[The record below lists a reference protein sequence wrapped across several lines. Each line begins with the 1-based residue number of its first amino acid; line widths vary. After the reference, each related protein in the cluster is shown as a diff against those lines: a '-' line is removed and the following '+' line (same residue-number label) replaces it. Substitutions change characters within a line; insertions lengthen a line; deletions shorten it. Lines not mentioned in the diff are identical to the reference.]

1 MFEQSPVWGFG
12 NRDAD
17 IDVGTLMDIP
27 TSSGQKA
34 LGSRDASP
42 QMSPVATTPVATNA
56 RSRTF
61 GDSSTGRITPKLGYQ
76 PSLDGIRAVAVV
88 AVLIFHGSSLWLP
101 GGFLGVDVF
110 FVLSGF
116 LITSIL
122 LREVETTGRLNFKQF
137 YLRRA
142 RRLLPALF
150 AVLIVTAIIA
160 LVFAHDAAARVQS
173 DIFASLAYVTNW
185 ANIWSGQSYFDAIGR
200 PPLLQHLW
208 SLAVEE
214 QFYLVWPTVLLLA
227 YRWRKRFGVRRV
239 AMIGALVS
247 TLLMAVLSVV
257 GSMPGD
263 NDASRLYFGSDTHAM
278 TILVGALLAT
288 AWRPAALPKRL
299 APGPTTVM
307 TLLGLGSLAAVTWTF
322 LNVDD
327 SSTFLYRGGFLVFAG
342 LVAVVIAVS
351 THPAIRAGKL
361 LGIQPLRYLGQRSYG
376 LYLWHWPIFMVTR
389 PGVDID
395 LTGLPAFALQMTL
408 TLIVAELSYRFLE
421 MPIRNGALGRA
432 WNRWRE
438 QGSGVAIRKAGFAA
452 AGAVAG
458 CGALVLALS
467 AFPPVDSST
476 YLDGLTSVGAESF
489 DTPPSPEP
497 SKSGHRDASPTA
509 SPSESPVS
517 PALPGEDLT
526 KRKITSV
533 GDSVMLG
540 AHVALQR
547 ELPNATIDAA
557 VSRPATEMFA
567 RIRTRLNAGQLAPVV
582 VIHGGTN
589 GPTPEKDLRSILKT
603 LNDRARVVLVT
614 ADMPR
619 SWMNQNNDT
628 IRTVAKDFPNV
639 RLADWGQIA
648 VGHREYFVPDGVH
661 LTESGGKAYAAAI
674 AAALKVA

>member
-1 MFEQSPVWGFG
+1 
-12 NRDAD
+12 
-17 IDVGTLMDIP
+17 MDIP
-27 TSSGQKA
+27 TSSGHNA
-34 LGSRDASP
+34 AGSRE
-42 QMSPVATTPVATNA
+42 VALSQAPAAPPTTAPPTTATVPVATNA

-61 GDSSTGRITPKLGYQ
+61 GDGSTGRVTPKLGYQ
-76 PSLDGIRAVAVV
+76 PSLDGIRAIAVV

-122 LREVETTGRLNFKQF
+122 LREVETTGKLNFKQF

-150 AVLIVTAIIA
+150 AVLIATAIIA
-160 LVFAHDAAARVQS
+160 MVFAHDAAARVQS
-173 DIFASLAYVTNW
+173 DIFASLAYITNW

-247 TLLMAVLSVV
+247 TLLMALLSVL
-257 GSMPGD
+257 GAMPGD
-263 NDASRLYFGSDTHAM
+263 NDPSRLYFGSDTHAM

-307 TLLGLGSLAAVTWTF
+307 TLLGLASLAAVTWTF

-327 SSTFLYRGGFLVFAG
+327 SSAPLYRGGFLVFAG
-342 LVAVVIAVS
+342 LVAVIIAVS
-351 THPAIRAGKL
+351 THPAIKAGRL
-361 LGIQPLRYLGQRSYG
+361 LGVQPLRYLGQRSYG

-395 LTGLPAFALQMTL
+395 WTGLPAFALQMTL

-421 MPIRNGALGRA
+421 MPIRDGALGRT
-432 WNRWRE
+432 WNRWRAL
-438 QGSGVAIRKAGFAA
+438 GPGVALRRAGLTA

-458 CGALVLALS
+458 CGVLVLALS

-489 DTPPSPEP
+489 DTTPSPAP
-497 SKSGHRDASPTA
+497 GKGGHRDASPTA
-509 SPSESPVS
+509 SPTESPSETPIAPV
-517 PALPGEDLT
+517 APGEDLT
-526 KRKITSV
+526 KRKITSL

-557 VSRPATEMFA
+557 VSRPSTEMFS

-589 GPTPEKDLRSILKT
+589 GPTPEKDLRSILNT
-603 LNDRARVVLVT
+603 LKDRARVVLVT
-614 ADMPR
+614 AHMPR
-619 SWMNQNNDT
+619 SWMNQNNNT
-628 IRTVAKDFPNV
+628 ILSVAKDYSNV
-639 RLADWGQIA
+639 RVADWGSA
-648 VGHREYFVPDGVH
+648 ADGHREYFVPDGVH
-661 LTESGGKAYAAAI
+661 LTESGGKAYAASI